1 MFKFVNKLIATLHFL
16 RDLRMDPICKYY
28 ITLGFKAF
36 PGINTPAY

>member
-1 MFKFVNKLIATLHFL
+1 MFKFVNKLIANFL